1 MPPQPQL
8 PMFERGQPSA
18 ATLYNAIAQTTLT
31 SIGAI
36 QTERIA
42 LESQLSNLES
52 RMAAASPQF
61 ASLLADANNLNSQ
74 IAGSITANNS
84 SNTGLDNIQS
94 NLTTNDQNAQIQL
107 DRIPGITSLINS
119 LTIGE
124 EIQGFSDLLNRI
136 AGATRL
142 ADRILGTDASGNV
155 TWRQQGSVGSGVL
168 LRAALLVRRLT
179 DTAGG
184 GNPAVVSWQ
193 PIPLIVGFNNISGLS
208 VSGNQII
215 CPAGEY
221 AFMGF
226 SVGCSSGFQ
235 ARLRNITAGNNT
247 ALATYAKAT
256 TSGAIATEPINFIS
270 RLRGA
275 NLLNST
281 SNLELQGWYE
291 SAAPVATNT
300 QGASANI
307 SGYAPQQ
314 SALLILRIIY

>member
-36 QTERIA
+36 QTERIG

-74 IAGSITANNS
+74 IQASLTANNS
-84 SNTGLDNIQS
+84 SGIGLDNIQG
-94 NLTTNDQNAQIQL
+94 NLSTNDQNAQIQL
-107 DRIPGITSLINS
+107 DRIPGITSLIES

-168 LRAALLVRRLT
+168 MRAALLVRRLT

-184 GNPAVVSWQ
+184 GNPPVGSWN
-193 PIPLIVGFNNISGLS
+193 PIPLIASFNNISGLNI
-208 VSGNQII
+208 SGNQII

-226 SVGCSSGFQ
+226 SVGCNSGFQ
-235 ARLRNITAGNNT
+235 VRLRNITANNNT

-256 TSGAIATEPINFIS
+256 TSGAVATEPINFIS
-270 RLRGA
+270 RVRGA

-291 SAAPVATNT
+291 SVAPTATNT

-314 SALLILRIIY
+314 SVLLILRIIY